1 MSANQATQS
10 AVRDVEL
17 ARRYRADGYVKLP
30 ALFDPA
36 RIGEIARHIGIASA
50 RAAENMRPGDY
61 VLEPDG
67 AVRNLWRLE
76 AYDEFFAAVGNDS
89 RVVGIVE
96 RLLGAAATLMAV
108 ETFNKPARQGTAV
121 PPHQDNA
128 YFCQAPPDVLT
139 VWVAIDATTEHNG
152 PVHYVRESRETLLPH
167 KGSGIPGNSML
178 LIDPPRYDDKR
189 VQVGLLEPGDAMVH
203 HCQTIHWSE
212 PNRTESPRCGMLLVY
227 RARHTATAPELRAA
241 YERAA
246 AEYAGS

>member
-1 MSANQATQS
+1 MSANQVTRS

-17 ARRYRADGYVKLP
+17 ARRYRADGYVKVP
-30 ALFDPA
+30 VLFGRA
-36 RIGEIARHIGIASA
+36 RIDQIARRIDIASA
-50 RAAENMRPGDY
+50 RAAETMRPGDY

-76 AYDEFFAAVGNDS
+76 VYDEFFNELGNDPD
-89 RVVGIVE
+89 VVAIVE
-96 RLLGAAATLMAV
+96 RLLGAPASLMAV

-128 YFCQAPPDVLT
+128 YFCQEPPDVLT
-139 VWVAIDATTEHNG
+139 VWVAIDATTELNG
-152 PVHYVRESRETLLPH
+152 PVRYVRESSEVLLPH

-178 LIDPPRYDDKR
+178 LVDPPRYDNDR

-212 PNRTESPRCGMLLVY
+212 PNRTGSPRCGMLLVY